1 MDLNGRGGKK
11 VMVAKSE
18 GTGGVGTWVLKGMV
32 LRGEQGQ
39 KPSQGN
45 VSKSWP
51 SG

>member
-1 MDLNGRGGKK
+1 MGGGKK

-18 GTGGVGTWVLKGMV
+18 VTGGVGAWMFKGIV
-32 LRGEQGQ
+32 VRGEKGQ
-39 KPSQGN
+39 KLSQGN